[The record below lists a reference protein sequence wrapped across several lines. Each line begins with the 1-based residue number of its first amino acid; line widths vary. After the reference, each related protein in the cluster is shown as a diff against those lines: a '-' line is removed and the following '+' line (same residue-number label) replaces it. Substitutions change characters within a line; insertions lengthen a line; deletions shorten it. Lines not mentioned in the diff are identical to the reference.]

1 MHTHWVEP
9 DRAEKSRY
17 WGNPCNT
24 LDPVAVG
31 LFEGCRC
38 VLALDLLA
46 PGLSLVA
53 VLESTDRRQRARFAA
68 RYSTDSEGRIIPD
81 VLACMLFGGPGHLPD
96 DLHNP
101 FRSRLKH
108 HLRVES
114 LATGVLAAGKGRSGI

>member
-1 MHTHWVEP
+1 MSTHWVEP
-9 DRAEKSRY
+9 DQAEVSRY
-17 WGNPCNT
+17 WGDPCNT

-53 VLESTDRRQRARFAA
+53 ALESTDRRQRARFSA
-68 RYSTDSEGRIIPD
+68 RYSVDSGGCIIPN
-81 VLACMLFGGPGHLPD
+81 VVECLFFGGPGHLPD
-96 DLHNP
+96 DLRNP

-108 HLRVES
+108 SLRVES
-114 LATGVLAAGKGRSGI
+114 LATGVLAAGKANRGI